1 MAPAAPEWYSKGRSL
16 RRRRAL
22 CVLCAYRRG
31 ACFYPLKPAGAA
43 LSKSLSAPLAAAFLL
58 LLLSAAAPAG
68 GSESDAAS
76 PAPKS
81 AAAASP
87 EPESEAGAAED
98 GAERT
103 ELNLLGEVDSGKG
116 ESRRNENVQL
126 TLIDNNVLKELN
138 MRMGVTATVVDEFQA
153 DKGYFGAEFG
163 GPPNRQIHLTPSLS
177 PGIHGSV
184 YESHNNSLFS
194 ARSFFQVGGVQPART
209 NDYGFSL
216 TAPLRRTGTA
226 FTVDANRQ
234 RIRGNV
240 NGNVLVPKLDE
251 RTPLATDPELR
262 AFVGK
267 ILGSFPEVAPNRT
280 DINPRALNTNATQ
293 KIDNDTFGG
302 RLDQALGNADRLIA
316 TYRFKKQKV
325 DAFQL
330 VAGQNPNTTTGS
342 HEGRLTWNRSWSPQ
356 TTVDFTAGFQRI
368 TSLIVQDETAFGPL
382 IFSGRQLQTLGGS
395 SSLPYDRA
403 QNQYRYAG
411 MARTVRGNHELTAG
425 FAVNREQLNGA
436 EGSGHLGLFM
446 FNSNFGRDT
455 ITNLRM
461 GTPSRYSRAFGDT
474 HRGFRRW
481 KLQAFVGDAWKAAR
495 KLTLSFGLRFE
506 PVTRPIEVN
515 GLAELPYA
523 CDCNNFAPRF
533 GFAYRLNDW
542 AVLRGAYG
550 LHYGEIFPATYT
562 QQRFNP
568 PANIR
573 VSVVAPDVLNPTKD
587 ISLDPGARSTIVA
600 FSPDLVA
607 PYSHQYNFGW
617 EIAPAARWTLRMS
630 YLGSRTHRLLTGWL
644 FNRALP
650 VEGVALTIPTVNI
663 RRPDKRFFDVRRIL
677 NGSRAYYDAA
687 KAEFVLRE
695 WNGLSMDFSYW
706 FSKALD
712 LGAHYASN
720 AGVRDA
726 FAGRSQTEFEVFG
739 DIKAPSD
746 FDQPHSTMWRTAYK
760 TPRLGGAKSVWNKAF
775 GEWETHTVVLL
786 KRGTPFVIRS
796 GSDGPGF
803 GNVDGA
809 AGDRPHIVDPSIL
822 GRSIDHPDT
831 APSRLPLSAFAFV
844 QPGEPRGNLARNAFR
859 KDGIR
864 NVNLALSRT
873 WNPAGETALIF
884 RAESIN
890 FLNTA
895 QFANPGQEL
904 SGANFGQIT
913 NTLNDG
919 RTFRFLLRFRF

>member
-1 MAPAAPEWYSKGRSL
+1 MS
-16 RRRRAL
+16 
-22 CVLCAYRRG
+22 
-31 ACFYPLKPAGAA
+31 
-43 LSKSLSAPLAAAFLL
+43 
-58 LLLSAAAPAG
+58 
-68 GSESDAAS
+68 
-76 PAPKS
+76 
-81 AAAASP
+81 
-87 EPESEAGAAED
+87 
-98 GAERT
+98 
-103 ELNLLGEVDSGKG
+103 
-116 ESRRNENVQL
+116 
-126 TLIDNNVLKELN
+126 
-138 MRMGVTATVVDEFQA
+138 TATCSF
-153 DKGYFGAEFG
+153 
-163 GPPNRQIHLTPSLS
+163 PS
-177 PGIHGSV
+177 P
-184 YESHNNSLFS
+184 
-194 ARSFFQVGGVQPART
+194 T
-209 NDYGFSL
+209 N
-216 TAPLRRTGTA
+216 
-226 FTVDANRQ
+226 
-234 RIRGNV
+234 
-240 NGNVLVPKLDE
+240 
-251 RTPLATDPELR
+251 RTPLTTDPELR

-267 ILGSFPEVAPNRT
+267 ILGSFPRSGAQSNRHQ
-280 DINPRALNTNATQ
+280 PRALNTNATQ

-325 DAFQL
+325 DASNSSP
-330 VAGQNPNTTTGS
+330 ARTRSTTTGS

-382 IFSGRQLQTLGGS
+382 IFRRPPIANIGG
-395 SSLPYDRA
+395 LVKPALRPRA
-403 QNQYRYAG
+403 EP
-411 MARTVRGNHELTAG
+411 VPLRGNGANRPRQPRVDPPA

-506 PVTRPIEVN
+506 PVTPADRSQRPCRVA
-515 GLAELPYA
+515 LRLRLQTT
-523 CDCNNFAPRF
+523 FAPRF

-542 AVLRGAYG
+542 GRAARRVRAALRRDIPRHVHAAA
-550 LHYGEIFPATYT
+550 L
-562 QQRFNP
+562 QS